1 MKKNFAIHTVLPAN
15 AACPNGLP
23 FDGNVASVSAAWN
36 AIRNLRDWDQVPT
49 ESLVGTRV
57 TVQEEVM
64 DDENGQ
70 TKTLLAPAIDIIFT
84 MSTKGKI
91 LFTDYNKYVERLAKK
106 ADKDTTSIPVE
117 N

>member
-1 MKKNFAIHTVLPAN
+1 MKKNFVIHTVLPAN

-23 FDGNVASVSAAWN
+23 FDGNVASISAAWN

-57 TVQEEVM
+57 TVQKEVM

-70 TKTLLAPAIDIIFT
+70 TKTLLAPVIDIIFT

-91 LFTDYNKYVERLAKK
+91 LFTDYNKHIERQQMKLAKAK
-106 ADKDTTSIPVE
+106 VEALVE